1 MKKKNPYRT
10 RLYAL
15 VAAILC
21 LCFVFCI
28 FGMTGL
34 NARVIKKNYA
44 TQLDKLEAATIR
56 KMKMIERSSLTEE
69 EQAYQVALQISQ
81 ISDSANQG
89 DIGIYYD
96 CQTYGEITMESGN
109 YVFLHYYSSE
119 PDQDGD
125 LVYEETSQYILPL
138 DTYISSRELEDLEN
152 LYTTTE
158 DAVLY
163 VEGNYDEM
171 YVIPTLIQ
179 VLAPREQEQEKL
191 WSCQTENHILAEQ
204 DNVEYTVV
212 WEKKLETK
220 DKKGEPLPQKVTVE
234 SEAYFL
240 GEQEMTAL
248 AKERASKGKNVK
260 KTSMFEIVR
269 TGVCSVGEG
278 TNVTYSYTMDPMKK
292 AVSQLW
298 VVYITLII
306 FYVLAAGILYT
317 VIRFVFAKQDQID
330 WSQKMLTRAIAHELK
345 TPISIIQGYCEGLRV
360 QEDRERQKEYV
371 QTITQETK
379 EMDRLVLDMLELSR
393 LETNGYR
400 MEPEEISLGEL
411 VHAMVKQYETAYK
424 EKQVNVV
431 LEEPEEILFM
441 GDLSCMHKVVSNL
454 ISNAIK
460 HAPQNGTVKITIE
473 KKKEKVYFRVFNN
486 GPEIEE
492 EQRKRIW
499 DGYHQVQTEHK
510 EKIRSTG
517 LGLTIVKYMLDLH
530 GFSYGCDNKH
540 PGVEFWI
547 GLR

>member
-1 MKKKNPYRT
+1 MKKKNPYRK

-21 LCFVFCI
+21 LCFIFCI
-28 FGMTGL
+28 VGMTGL

-44 TQLDKLEAATIR
+44 TQLDKLEAGTIR

-81 ISDSANQG
+81 ISDSTNQG
-89 DIGIYYD
+89 DIGVYYD
-96 CQTYGEITMESGN
+96 CEAYGETIMESGN

-125 LVYEETSQYILPL
+125 VVYEENSQYILSL
-138 DTYISSRELEDLEN
+138 DTYLSSGELEDLQK

-158 DAVLY
+158 DAVIY
-163 VEGNYDEM
+163 VEGSYDEND
-171 YVIPTLIQ
+171 VIPTLIQ
-179 VLAPREQEQEKL
+179 VLVPRVQEQEKI
-191 WSCQTENHILAEQ
+191 WSSNVGNQILAEQ
-204 DNVEYTVV
+204 NNLEYTVA
-212 WEKKLETK
+212 WEKKLEVK
-220 DKKGEPLPQKVTVE
+220 DKKGESLPQNITVE
-234 SEAYFL
+234 SETYFL
-240 GEQEMTAL
+240 GDKEMATF
-248 AKERASKGKNVK
+248 AKERASKGKTGE
-260 KTSMFEIVR
+260 KTSIFQITR

-278 TNVTYSYTMDPMKK
+278 TKVTYSYTMDPLKK

-298 VVYITLII
+298 AVYISLII
-306 FYVLAAGILYT
+306 FYILAAVILYT
-317 VIRFVFAKQDQID
+317 VIHFIFEKQDQMD

-393 LETNGYR
+393 LETSGYQ

-411 VHAMVKQYETAYK
+411 VHAVIRQYETAYE

-454 ISNAIK
+454 VSNAIK
-460 HAPQNGTVKITIE
+460 HAPENGTVKVTIE

-499 DGYHQVQTEHK
+499 DGYHRVQK
-510 EKIRSTG
+510 ENKGKIRSTG
-517 LGLTIVKYMLDLH
+517 LGLTIVKYMLDMH

-547 GLR
+547 AIH

>member
-1 MKKKNPYRT
+1 MKKKNPYRK

-21 LCFVFCI
+21 LCFIFCI
-28 FGMTGL
+28 VGMTGL

-44 TQLDKLEAATIR
+44 TQLDKLEAGTIR

-81 ISDSANQG
+81 ISDSTNQG
-89 DIGIYYD
+89 DIGVYYD
-96 CQTYGEITMESGN
+96 CEAYGETIMESGN

-125 LVYEETSQYILPL
+125 VVYEENSQYILSL
-138 DTYISSRELEDLEN
+138 DTYLSSGELEDLQK

-158 DAVLY
+158 DAVIY
-163 VEGNYDEM
+163 VEGSYDEND
-171 YVIPTLIQ
+171 VIPTLIQ
-179 VLAPREQEQEKL
+179 VLVPRVQEQEKI
-191 WSCQTENHILAEQ
+191 WSSNVGNQILAEQ
-204 DNVEYTVV
+204 NNLEYTVA
-212 WEKKLETK
+212 WEKKLEVK
-220 DKKGEPLPQKVTVE
+220 DKKGESLPQNITVE
-234 SEAYFL
+234 SETYFL
-240 GEQEMTAL
+240 GDKEMATF
-248 AKERASKGKNVK
+248 AKERASEGKTGE
-260 KTSMFEIVR
+260 KTSIFQITR

-278 TNVTYSYTMDPMKK
+278 TKVTYSYTMDPLKK

-298 VVYITLII
+298 AVYISLVI
-306 FYVLAAGILYT
+306 FYILAAVILYT
-317 VIRFVFAKQDQID
+317 VIHFIFEKQDQMD

-393 LETNGYR
+393 LETSGYQ

-411 VHAMVKQYETAYK
+411 VHAVIRQYETAYE

-431 LEEPEEILFM
+431 LAEPEEILFM

-454 ISNAIK
+454 VSNAIK
-460 HAPQNGTVKITIE
+460 HAPENGTVKVTIE

-499 DGYHQVQTEHK
+499 DGYHRVQK
-510 EKIRSTG
+510 ENKGKIRSTG
-517 LGLTIVKYMLDLH
+517 LGLTIVKYLLDMH

-547 GLR
+547 AIH

>member
-1 MKKKNPYRT
+1 MKKKNPYRR

-21 LCFVFCI
+21 LCFIFCI
-28 FGMTGL
+28 AGMTGL
-34 NARVIKKNYA
+34 NARVIKKTYA
-44 TQLDKLEAATIR
+44 AQLDKLEAGTIR

-81 ISDSANQG
+81 ISDSTNLG

-96 CQTYGEITMESGN
+96 CESYGETTMESGN

-125 LVYEETSQYILPL
+125 LVYEETSQQILAL
-138 DTYISSRELEDLEN
+138 DTYVSSIELEDLQEI
-152 LYTTTE
+152 YEKTE
-158 DAVLY
+158 DSVLY
-163 VEGNYDEM
+163 VEGSSDEM
-171 YVIPTLIQ
+171 YVVPTLIQ
-179 VLAPREQEQEKL
+179 VLVPKTQEQESV
-191 WSCQTENHILAEQ
+191 WSSRVGNHILADQ
-204 DNVEYTVV
+204 DNLEYTVA
-212 WEKKLETK
+212 WEKKL
-220 DKKGEPLPQKVTVE
+220 DVKGQKGKPLPEEVTVE

-240 GEQEMTAL
+240 GNGEVTAL
-248 AKERASKGKNVK
+248 AKERASTGKTIKKNNV
-260 KTSMFEIVR
+260 FEVTR
-269 TGVCSVGEG
+269 TGVCSVGDGEK
-278 TNVTYSYTMDPMKK
+278 VTYSYTMSPLKK

-298 VVYITLII
+298 AVYISLVI
-306 FYVLAAGILYT
+306 FYILAAVILYT
-317 VIRFVFAKQDQID
+317 VLRFIFAKQDQMD

-393 LETNGYR
+393 LETNGYH
-400 MEPEEISLGEL
+400 MEPEEIALGEL
-411 VHAMVKQYETAYK
+411 VRAVIKQYENAYE
-424 EKQVNVV
+424 EKKVTVV
-431 LEEPEEILFM
+431 MEEPEEILFM

-454 ISNAIK
+454 VSNAIK
-460 HAPQNGTVKITIE
+460 HAPEHGTVKVTIE
-473 KKKEKVYFRVFNN
+473 RKREKVYFRVFNN

-492 EQRKRIW
+492 EQRKQIW
-499 DGYHQVQTEHK
+499 DGYHQVRKENK

-517 LGLTIVKYMLDLH
+517 LGLTIVKYMLDMH

-540 PGVEFWI
+540 PGVEFWVAI
-547 GLR
+547 R

>member
-1 MKKKNPYRT
+1 MKKKNPYRR

-21 LCFVFCI
+21 LCFVFCMV
-28 FGMTGL
+28 GMTGL
-34 NARVIKKNYA
+34 NARVIKRSYA
-44 TQLDKLEAATIR
+44 AQLDKLEAGTIR
-56 KMKMIERSSLTEE
+56 KMKVIERSSLTEE

-81 ISDSANQG
+81 MCDTTNQG
-89 DIGIYYD
+89 DISIYYD
-96 CQTYGEITMESGN
+96 CEAYGETIMESGN

-125 LVYEETSQYILPL
+125 FVYEETSQYILSL
-138 DTYISSRELEDLEN
+138 DTYVSSVELEDLQE

-163 VEGNYDEM
+163 VEGNYDGM
-171 YVIPTLIQ
+171 YVIPSRIQ
-179 VLAPREQEQEKL
+179 VLVPKTQEQEVR
-191 WSCQTENHILAEQ
+191 WNSGVGNRILADQ
-204 DNVEYTVV
+204 DNLEYTVA
-212 WEKKLETK
+212 WEKMLEIK
-220 DKKGEPLPQKVTVE
+220 DQKGEPLPEKVTVE

-240 GEQEMTAL
+240 GNKEMSAL
-248 AKERASKGKNVK
+248 AKERASNGKTIK
-260 KTSMFEIVR
+260 KNTVFEVTR
-269 TGVCSVGEG
+269 TGVCSVGDG
-278 TNVTYSYTMDPMKK
+278 ANVTYSYTMDPLKK
-292 AVSQLW
+292 AISQLW
-298 VVYITLII
+298 AVYISLIV
-306 FYVLAAGILYT
+306 FYILAAIILYT
-317 VIRFVFAKQDQID
+317 VIHFIFAKQDQMD

-345 TPISIIQGYCEGLRV
+345 TPISIIQGYCEGLRI

-393 LETNGYR
+393 LETSGYQ

-411 VHAMVKQYETAYK
+411 VHAVIKQYETAYE
-424 EKQVNVV
+424 EKQVDVV
-431 LEEPEEILFM
+431 IEEPEEILFM

-460 HAPQNGTVKITIE
+460 HAPKNGTVKVTIE

-492 EQRKRIW
+492 AQRKRIW
-499 DGYHQVQTEHK
+499 DGYHQVQK
-510 EKIRSTG
+510 ENKGKIRSTG
-517 LGLTIVKYMLDLH
+517 LGLTIVKYMLDMH

-540 PGVEFWI
+540 PGVEFWVAI
-547 GLR
+547 H